1 MRSLRMTARLLVG
14 VALLSAGT
22 AHAQLG
28 GGIVFDPRAFAQQLK
43 QLEQARQ
50 QVLAA
55 KTQIDQGLQQI
66 QQAKQLYQSVN
77 DATNI
82 SNIANRLKSDALR
95 TSNVSSSNLD
105 GFTGGNLDVVGGL
118 RGKANE
124 VYQDLMG
131 RVPAGAS
138 DASRAASEQGARE
151 AAVTTGLA
159 GNVGDSVTSRRQGL
173 EELRSRL
180 AAATTASE
188 RADMSARLQLEQA
201 QMMNDQMALQAIEI
215 QRRAKAEAA
224 YQRSLASNQSEINK
238 LRAEAGVTP

>member
-1 MRSLRMTARLLVG
+1 MRSARMTARLLVG
-14 VALLSAGT
+14 ITLLSASA
-22 AHAQLG
+22 AHAQL
-28 GGIVFDPRAFAQQLK
+28 GGIVFDPRAFAQQLQ
-43 QLEQARQ
+43 QLDQARQ

-55 KTQIDQGLQQI
+55 KTQVDQGLQQI
-66 QQAKQLYQSVN
+66 AQAKQLYQSVN

-105 GFTGGNLDVVGGL
+105 GFTSGNLNVVGGL

-124 VYQDLMG
+124 VYRDLMG
-131 RVPAGAS
+131 RVPADVS
-138 DASRAASEQGARE
+138 DASRSAAEQGARE

-173 EELRSRL
+173 EELRGRL
-180 AAATTASE
+180 ATAATASE

-201 QMMNDQMALQAIEI
+201 QMMNDQMALQAVEI
-215 QRRAKAEAA
+215 QRRAKAEAD
-224 YQRSLASNQSEINK
+224 YQRYIAMQKSDRASYRTGMGLN
-238 LRAEAGVTP
+238 